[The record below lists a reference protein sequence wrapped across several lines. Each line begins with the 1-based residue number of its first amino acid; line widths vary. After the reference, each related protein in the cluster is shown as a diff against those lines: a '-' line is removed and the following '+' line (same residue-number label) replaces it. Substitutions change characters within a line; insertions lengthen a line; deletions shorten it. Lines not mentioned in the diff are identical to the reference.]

1 MLIENVKREL
11 ARPNYFIVDVG
22 CGMGEC
28 FSKLSTNVFS
38 KDHATMVYLDFSVKA
53 LKIAHSKS
61 ISGSDDA
68 CYL

>member
-1 MLIENVKREL
+1 
-11 ARPNYFIVDVG
+11 
-22 CGMGEC
+22 MGEC